1 MSVDYYPLKTLSLS
15 LSVTEVAISPSNNE
29 VHIYAKKGSKWEVE
43 HVLSEHGQ
51 RVTGM
56 DWAKKSDR
64 LVTCGAVSPFISL
77 SLSRSLSLSSI
88 FSTTAGQECLCV
100 DVWRW
105 RVETISCDSE
115 DQPSCHHGQVVP
127 TG

>member
-1 MSVDYYPLKTLSLS
+1 MEIGAVSVDYSPLKTLSLS

-64 LVTCGAVSPFISL
+64 LVTCGAVSPFHSFTVIVKYFL
-77 SLSRSLSLSSI
+77 YHCR
-88 FSTTAGQECLCV
+88 TGMPMCGRME
-100 DVWRW
+100 
-105 RVETISCDSE
+105 VESGN
-115 DQPSCHHGQVVP
+115 HLL
-127 TG
+127 